1 MLGGSEAQFGR
12 KSKKKKVPEGV
23 CSAEILITYRR
34 RKEDRKGINESEKG
48 NETKDST
55 ISKLTNKMPAA
66 E

>member
-1 MLGGSEAQFGR
+1 MCWVGQKLSLEEKA
-12 KSKKKKVPEGV
+12 KKKVPEGV

-34 RKEDRKGINESEKG
+34 RKENRKWINESEKG